1 MSGFPAQFDVVF
13 GSEETFVCG
22 MQDETAFTVSMGEAF
37 LPEEYHGSVDV
48 TATTSVQV
56 LETQGKLLA
65 ENIIVEPIPDNY
77 GLITW
82 NGSTLTVS

>member
-13 GSEETFVCG
+13 GSEEPFVCA
-22 MQDETAFTVSMGEAF
+22 MTDETAFTVSMGEAF
-37 LPEEYHGSVDV
+37 LPEEYHGEVDV
-48 TATTSVQV
+48 TATTSVQI

-65 ENIIVEPIPDNY
+65 DNIIVEPIPSNH

-82 NGSTLTVS
+82 NGATLTVS

>member
-13 GSEETFVCG
+13 GGEETFVCG

-37 LPEEYHGSVDV
+37 LPEEYHGTVDV
-48 TATTSVQV
+48 TATTSVQI

-65 ENIIVEPIPDNY
+65 DNIIVEPSPNNY

>member
-1 MSGFPAQFDVVF
+1 MSAFPAQFDVVF

-48 TATTSVQV
+48 TATTSVQI

-65 ENIIVEPIPDNY
+65 DNIIVEPIPDNY

-82 NGSTLTVS
+82 NGSILTVS

>member
-13 GSEETFVCG
+13 GNEEPFVCT
-22 MQDETAFTVSMGEAF
+22 MTDETAFTVSMGEAF
-37 LPEEYHGSVDV
+37 LPEEYHGAVDITP
-48 TATTSVQV
+48 TASVQV

-65 ENIIVEPIPDNY
+65 DNIIIEPIPNNY

-82 NGSTLTVS
+82 NGSYLTVS

>member
-13 GSEETFVCG
+13 GKEETFVCG

-37 LPEEYHGSVDV
+37 LPEEYKGSVDI
-48 TATTSVQV
+48 TPTTSVQV
-56 LETQGKLLA
+56 LETQGKLMA
-65 ENIIVEPIPDNY
+65 DNIIVEPIPDNY

-82 NGSTLTVS
+82 NGSYLTVS

>member
-1 MSGFPAQFDVVF
+1 MSIPAQIDVVF
-13 GSEETFVCG
+13 SGEEKFICG
-22 MQDETAFTVSMGEAF
+22 LQDETAFTVSMGEAF
-37 LPEEYHGSVDV
+37 LPEEYHGSVDI

-65 ENIIVEPIPDNY
+65 DNIIIEPIPDNY